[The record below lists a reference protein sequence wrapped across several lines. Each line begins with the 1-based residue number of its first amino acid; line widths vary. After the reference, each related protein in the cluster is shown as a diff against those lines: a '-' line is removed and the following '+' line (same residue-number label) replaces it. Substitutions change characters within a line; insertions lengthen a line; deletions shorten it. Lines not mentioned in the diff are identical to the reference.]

1 MHLPKY
7 IKVGDQC
14 LPVVYNSFPYPAA
27 GAILNADEDN
37 PRRIWIRDNGDTV
50 YEMETL
56 LHEILHLVDK
66 EMCSRHAGMTEFQE
80 SYIEEFSRILFDCLY
95 ESELWN
101 ETPNTNALQLELEL

>member
-7 IKVGDQC
+7 IKVCGDC
-14 LPVVYNSFPYPAA
+14 FPVIYNGFPYPAA

-37 PRRIWIRDNGDTV
+37 PRRIWIRENGDTV

-66 EMCSRHAGMTEFQE
+66 EMCRRHAGMTEFAE
-80 SYIEEFSRILFDCLY
+80 SYIEEFSAILFDALY
-95 ESELWN
+95 ESGLWN
-101 ETPNTNALQLELEL
+101 EAPHSNIYQMEMEF